1 MPVVSIK
8 QPDSISTEQKAEVTK
23 RITDAMVEVYG
34 TKPSSVMVFFEEYN
48 AEAWG
53 KDGVLAKDRK

>member
-8 QPDSISTEQKAEVTK
+8 QPDNIDAEKKAEVTK
-23 RITDAMVEVYG
+23 RITEAMVEVYG

-48 AEAWG
+48 SEAWG
-53 KDGVLAKDRK
+53 KDGVLAKDR